1 MCRMLSFD
9 GGSVV
14 CAKMLPNRRWESGVR
29 HDLERLGPHGFQDC
43 AAALAIRALG
53 AHVRPMGRGR
63 DGGRDMLANGAVV
76 WSANDQYGAEA
87 WDGVTVFQVK
97 HKATLEGP
105 RKDAAWVRDQIR
117 AELVE
122 WSDPETER
130 GEVPNY
136 LVFVTNVPL
145 TPTQDRGGFDTVV
158 EAVQKY
164 LDGLK
169 ESTAEDHLSGP
180 DKIATRNQR
189 EARRDRM
196 RNLRNWRIWD
206 GYQIDGLLAAYEGV
220 RRAFDGFLTAGDV
233 LADLGQVSIHL
244 KQNEI
249 GGALRDHARWALV
262 NERNVYFDEA
272 GGETKGVPV
281 EQVAVDLPVL
291 VEDGATERVIRYT
304 LDHGDRM
311 LKPTIT
317 THDKP
322 RHLVIVGAP
331 GNGKTTVSKFLVHA
345 YRAALVGESDD
356 LGHEH
361 QAAVNGTKDALTSMG
376 RGLPASRRWPIRVD
390 LAKFAIAQATNE
402 DYTLL
407 HWIAGHL
414 TRQVASKD
422 VPRWALWKW
431 LQTWPSFII
440 LDGLDEVTE
449 PSVRKTLVA
458 DVEAFVAEAE
468 TKDADML
475 VLVTTRPT
483 GYVDDMPS
491 NMFSRID
498 LADLAI
504 DDALAYGRRVASVR
518 IPRDKTRRDGVVGLL
533 QDAAKDDAL
542 KHLLRTPLQV
552 LIMTIIAET
561 SRQFSPSRYALFWG
575 YYKVVEQREQ
585 TKELGY
591 SALLRDYAQVVL
603 DLHRRVG
610 LTLQQHAE
618 TATGADSVMLP
629 EELRDTAW
637 RVLKASGYD
646 PSNADKGLL
655 DQIVTA
661 ATHRIVLIT
670 PQPGGGYGYEVRS
683 LQELMAALALTTGT
697 VEESIPKLR
706 RISASPHWRNT
717 LLFAAGRYFSEP
729 QPHQK
734 DAVTNLVLT
743 IDDNAPERLGAVVP
757 VGPAL
762 ALEIVDDGM
771 ASEPIYLHPLV
782 THSLKLLEAPEPQD
796 GLVVASRFAGAV
808 SLTSAVS
815 TLIADGFRAALGG
828 DSVAR
833 DTAASLQRWFG
844 VLRDFH
850 PKYSSV
856 NPNAVALDTVKRN
869 QNVSLPPEPVANWAE
884 FHATVNGYADDE
896 NRAAL
901 NEMTAYVEN
910 MANAGARPQTTAQ
923 MAELLSDPNI
933 AFVCEAALIHVA
945 DGCPL
950 LVGAL
955 RDAVM
960 PILWRRQVEL

>member
-1 MCRMLSFD
+1 
-9 GGSVV
+9 
-14 CAKMLPNRRWESGVR
+14 
-29 HDLERLGPHGFQDC
+29 
-43 AAALAIRALG
+43 
-53 AHVRPMGRGR
+53 
-63 DGGRDMLANGAVV
+63 MLANGAVV
-76 WSANDQYGAEA
+76 WSADDQHGAES

-105 RKDAAWVRDQIR
+105 EKDAAWVWKQIH

-122 WSDPETER
+122 WSTPDTNR

-145 TPTQDRGGFDTVV
+145 TPTQDKGGFDTVV
-158 EAVQKY
+158 AAVKKY
-164 LDGLK
+164 LNGLK
-169 ESTAEDHLSGP
+169 DSTSEDHLSGA
-180 DKIATRNQR
+180 DRLAARKER

-196 RNLRNWRIWD
+196 RNLRRWRIWD
-206 GYQIDGLLAAYEGV
+206 GYQIDGLLDAHESV

-233 LADLGQVSIHL
+233 LADLSQLTTHL
-244 KQNEI
+244 EQDEM

-291 VEDGATERVIRYT
+291 VEDEPSKERVIRYT
-304 LDHGDRM
+304 LDHGDQM
-311 LKPTIT
+311 LKPTVT
-317 THDKP
+317 TRHKP
-322 RHLVIVGAP
+322 RHLVVVGAP
-331 GNGKTTVSKFLVHA
+331 GNGKTTISKFLVHA

-356 LGHEH
+356 LGDE
-361 QAAVNGTKDALTSMG
+361 QKAAVAGTKSALASMG
-376 RGLPASRRWPIRVD
+376 RALPASRRWPIRVD

-407 HWIAGHL
+407 HWIASHL
-414 TRQVASKD
+414 TRQVAAKD

-431 LQTWPSFII
+431 LQTWPSFIV

-468 TKDADML
+468 TKDADVL
-475 VLVTTRPT
+475 VMVTTRPT

-491 NMFSRID
+491 TMFSRVD
-498 LADLAI
+498 LADLSI
-504 DDALAYGRRVASVR
+504 NDALAYGRRVARVR
-518 IPRDKTRRDGVVGLL
+518 IPNDRTRRDGMVELL
-533 QDAAKDDAL
+533 EDAAKDDAL
-542 KHLLRTPLQV
+542 RHLLRTPLQV
-552 LIMTIIAET
+552 LIMSIIAET

-585 TKELGY
+585 TKELGF
-591 SALLRDYAQVVL
+591 SALLRDHAQVVL
-603 DLHRRVG
+603 DLHRRVA
-610 LTLQQHAE
+610 LTLQQQAE
-618 TATGADSVMLP
+618 TPTGADSVMSP

-637 RVLKASGYD
+637 HVLKASGHD
-646 PSNADKGLL
+646 PSNADKRLL
-655 DQIVTA
+655 DRIVTA
-661 ATHRIVLIT
+661 ATHRLVLIT
-670 PQPGGGYGYEVRS
+670 PQSGGGYGYEVRS
-683 LQELMAALALTTGT
+683 LQEMMAALALTTGT
-697 VEESIPKLR
+697 VEDAIPKLR

-717 LLFAAGRYFSEP
+717 FLFAAGRYFSEP

-734 DAVTNLVLT
+734 EAVTNLVLT

-757 VGPAL
+757 VGPSL

-771 ASEPIYLHPLV
+771 ASEPIYFHPLV

-796 GLVVASRFAGAV
+796 GLVVASQFAGAV
-808 SLTSAVS
+808 ATTSVVS
-815 TLIADGFRAALGG
+815 TLIVDGFRAALGG
-828 DSVAR
+828 NTVAR
-833 DTAASLQRWFG
+833 ATAASIQRWFG
-844 VLRDFH
+844 VLRDFN
-850 PKYSSV
+850 PRYSRIS
-856 NPNAVALDTVKRN
+856 PQAVPLDTVRRN
-869 QNVSLPPEPVANWAE
+869 PRMALPPEPVADWAN

-901 NEMTAYVEN
+901 NDMAACVEN
-910 MANAGARPQTTAQ
+910 MANSGERAQTTTQ
-923 MAELLSDPNI
+923 MVGLLSDPNV

-950 LVGAL
+950 LVAVL

-960 PILWRRQVEL
+960 PVLWRRPVAL

>member
-1 MCRMLSFD
+1 MSSDRE
-9 GGSVV
+9 
-14 CAKMLPNRRWESGVR
+14 WEIDVKY
-29 HDLERLGPHGFQDC
+29 DLQRLGPFGFQDC

-63 DGGRDMLANGAVV
+63 DGGRDMLANGVVV
-76 WSANDQYGAEA
+76 WSANDRYGAES

-97 HKATLEGP
+97 HKATLDGP
-105 RKDAAWVRDQIR
+105 KKDAAWVWEQIR

-122 WSDPETER
+122 WSNPDTKR

-145 TPTQDRGGFDTVV
+145 SPTPEKGGFDIVV
-158 EAVQKY
+158 ASMKKY
-164 LDGLK
+164 LNGLK
-169 ESTAEDHLSGP
+169 DSTAEDLLSGP
-180 DKIATRNQR
+180 DKLAARNER

-196 RNLRNWRIWD
+196 RNLRSWRIWD
-206 GYQIDGLLAAYEGV
+206 GYQIDGLLDAHEGV

-233 LADLGQVSIHL
+233 LADLSQLTTHL
-244 KQNEI
+244 KQDEI

-291 VEDGATERVIRYT
+291 VEDEPSTRRVIRYT

-311 LKPTIT
+311 LKPTLT

-322 RHLVIVGAP
+322 RHLVVVGAP

-345 YRAALVGESDD
+345 YRAALVGECDD
-356 LGHEH
+356 LGDEH
-361 QAAVNGTKDALTSMG
+361 QAAVSGTQGALASMG
-376 RGLPASRRWPIRVD
+376 RALPASRRWPIRID

-407 HWIAGHL
+407 HWIASHL

-431 LQTWPSFII
+431 LQTWPSFIA

-475 VLVTTRPT
+475 VMVTTRPT

-491 NMFSRID
+491 TMFSRVD

-504 DDALAYGRRVASVR
+504 KDALAYGRRVARVR
-518 IPRDKTRRDGVVGLL
+518 IPNDRTRRDGVVELL
-533 QDAAKDDAL
+533 EDAAKDDAL
-542 KHLLRTPLQV
+542 QHLLRTPLQV

-603 DLHRRVG
+603 DLHRRIG
-610 LTLQQHAE
+610 LILQQQAE
-618 TATGADSVMLP
+618 TATGADSVMTP

-637 RVLKASGYD
+637 HVLKASGYD
-646 PSNADKGLL
+646 PSNADNGLL

-661 ATHRIVLIT
+661 ATHRLVLIT

-683 LQELMAALALTTGT
+683 LQEMMAALALTTGT

-717 LLFAAGRYFSEP
+717 FLFAAGRYFSEP

-734 DAVTNLVLT
+734 EAVTNLVLT
-743 IDDNAPERLGAVVP
+743 IDEDAPERLGAVAP
-757 VGPAL
+757 VGPSL

-782 THSLKLLEAPEPQD
+782 TRSLKLLEAPEPQD
-796 GLVVASRFAGAV
+796 GLVVASQFAGAV
-808 SLTSAVS
+808 AVSSAVS
-815 TLIADGFRAALGG
+815 TLIVDGFRAALGG
-828 DSVAR
+828 NAVAR
-833 DTAASLQRWFG
+833 DTAASIQRWFG
-844 VLRDFH
+844 ALRDFN
-850 PKYSSV
+850 PRYSRLNSE
-856 NPNAVALDTVKRN
+856 AAALDTVKRN
-869 QNVSLPPEPVANWAE
+869 PKMSLPPEPAADWAE
-884 FHATVNGYADDE
+884 FHRTVNEYADDE

-901 NEMTAYVEN
+901 NEMTACIEN
-910 MANAGARPQTTAQ
+910 MANSGARPQTTTQLAG
-923 MAELLSDPNI
+923 LLSDPDV

-950 LVGAL
+950 LIAAL

-960 PILWRRQVEL
+960 PIVWRQPVEL